1 MASILKVD
9 TLTGVATAGSI
20 AVTGEGNST
29 TTNLQQGLAKQWVDF
44 SMAGTTA
51 RDSLNLS
58 SLTDSATGKFHASAS
73 SAFNNVNYAVQY
85 SGNVYAGDS
94 FYGDGR
100 VIAKISFDTTT
111 TTTKYD
117 IISYNSGNST
127 YYDGTYNYLSAH
139 GDLA

>member
-1 MASILKVD
+1 MASELRVTTIANNAGSESVD
-9 TLTGVATAGSI
+9 TTYVVNGS
-20 AVTGEGNST
+20 
-29 TTNLQQGLAKQWVDF
+29 AKQWVDF

-73 SAFNNVNYAVQY
+73 SAFSTVNYAVQY
-85 SGNVYAGDS
+85 SGNVYVGNS
-94 FYGDGR
+94 FYGAGR
-100 VIAKISFDTTT
+100 AIAKISFDTTT

-117 IISYNSGNST
+117 IISYNNGDST
-127 YYDGTYNYLSAH
+127 YYDGTYNYVSAH

>member
-1 MASILKVD
+1 MAGKIVAD
-9 TLTGVATAGSI
+9 TLEHSTAGSI
-20 AVTGEGNST
+20 ATNYVVEGS
-29 TTNLQQGLAKQWVDF
+29 AKQWVDF